1 MMTWDCSSPYTPKS
15 QQEHYEECK
24 MRLTDHRL
32 LQDSS
37 AAISDSMFAVPDPA
51 VLELSD
57 MRILSARQMPVW
69 AVAFRQRT
77 NMWIFERRCHL
88 LRHWA

>member
-1 MMTWDCSSPYTPKS
+1 
-15 QQEHYEECK
+15 

-37 AAISDSMFAVPDPA
+37 TAISDSMFEVLDPA

-57 MRILSARQMPVW
+57 MRTSSARHMPVW
-69 AVAFRQRT
+69 AVAFRQPA
-77 NMWIFERRCHL
+77 NM
-88 LRHWA
+88 